1 MADRTRRATAER
13 ETRETCITVEVDLD
27 GTGRSEVSTGVG
39 FLDHMLDL
47 LARHSAMDIVC
58 RAEGD
63 LEVDAHHTTEDVAI
77 VLGGAFREALGE
89 KKGISRFAGARVPM
103 EESLCAVALDLSG
116 RGSLHYNVTFPSQ
129 KVGQFDVEL
138 VEEFLNAFCVNG
150 GVNMHVDL
158 VRGGNSHHVAEC
170 IFKATAR
177 ALRQAVQ
184 VDPRRADD
192 VPSTKGVL

>member
-1 MADRTRRATAER
+1 MGEQTRRATAKR
-13 ETRETCITVEVDLD
+13 ETRETSISVEIDLD
-27 GTGRSEVSTGVG
+27 GTGRAHVSTGVG

-47 LARHSAMDIVC
+47 LAKHSGIDLTC

-63 LEVDAHHTTEDVAI
+63 LEVDSHHTTEDVGI
-77 VLGGAFREALGE
+77 VLGQALEEALGE
-89 KKGISRFAGARVPM
+89 KKGISRFADARVPM

-116 RGSLHYNVTFPSQ
+116 RGSLSFNVAFPSQ

-150 GVNMHVDL
+150 GINMHVDL
-158 VRGGNSHHVAEC
+158 VRGGNSHHVAESV
-170 IFKATAR
+170 FKGVAR
-177 ALRQAVQ
+177 ALRQAVR
-184 VDPRRADD
+184 VDPGLAGD

>member
-1 MADRTRRATAER
+1 MGEQTRRATAER
-13 ETRETCITVEVDLD
+13 ETRETSISVEIDLD
-27 GTGRSEVSTGVG
+27 GTGRAHVSTGVG

-47 LARHSAMDIVC
+47 LAKHSGIDLTC

-63 LEVDAHHTTEDVAI
+63 LEVDSHHTTEDVGI
-77 VLGGAFREALGE
+77 VLGQALEEALGE
-89 KKGISRFAGARVPM
+89 KKGISRFADARVPM

-116 RGSLHYNVTFPSQ
+116 RGSLNFNVTFPSQ

-150 GVNMHVDL
+150 GINMHVDL
-158 VRGGNSHHVAEC
+158 VRGGNSHHVAESV
-170 IFKATAR
+170 FKGVAR
-177 ALRQAVQ
+177 ALRQAVR
-184 VDPRRADD
+184 VDPGLAGD